1 MSHSYFMV
9 RAMSQTE
16 EDFQVFFAPG
26 AECVAVGWSDV
37 NFSVCTGDA
46 LVEAV
51 RRAYY
56 NGSEVAPQVVAKKLG
71 EVRRFKSLRT
81 GDRVVVPRAGA
92 VVLAKV
98 LDEERCSTVAGEA
111 RDLANQRSVTYMR
124 DSQGAIA
131 ELPRDL
137 LTEGLQRRLRVRGST
152 IADLAEFGE
161 EIENLF
167 HLQTYNAT
175 IAKRLRDQE
184 QAFRD
189 KLLANIREGRTSL
202 SGGGNGL
209 EKLVKELLEIDGYTA
224 KVLSKR
230 RFMGFADADVEAT
243 RNDHLSHTKL
253 LIQVKHHS
261 GVEET
266 WGAKQLLEIVNQHGE
281 EFADY
286 ELVLITTADAPLD
299 LVKLC
304 NAKGIQLMQGPQVV
318 EWVQDALPRLS
329 PETRA
334 RLGVALMP
342 TVAD

>member
-1 MSHSYFMV
+1 
-9 RAMSQTE
+9 
-16 EDFQVFFAPG
+16 
-26 AECVAVGWSDV
+26 
-37 NFSVCTGDA
+37 
-46 LVEAV
+46 
-51 RRAYY
+51 
-56 NGSEVAPQVVAKKLG
+56 
-71 EVRRFKSLRT
+71 
-81 GDRVVVPRAGA
+81 
-92 VVLAKV
+92 
-98 LDEERCSTVAGEA
+98 
-111 RDLANQRSVTYMR
+111 
-124 DSQGAIA
+124 
-131 ELPRDL
+131 
-137 LTEGLQRRLRVRGST
+137 VRGST